1 MPPQAG
7 KESRRSQSGTPAPS
21 SRPLRTMITSETAEA
36 IDGAKYDHGYI
47 SLLRIF
53 NEQKICP
60 AFPSLQWRSWYEEH
74 SDYSHVLHQ
83 GPRRTARQIG
93 DEDREEHMKLKYP
106 DDVLI
111 QKSFVVNNP
120 PLQVAMYCTFKG
132 TREFMSYI
140 DIIVPEIA
148 SNAALL
154 ADEFQPNQDT
164 LNADAPGSMKFIEPI
179 YADFRALPVEE
190 KASTASKS
198 SKPNPNELLKAYD
211 EDEEI
216 KSFVDRVAKLCPKP
230 TLIPVL
236 NKHVDSRVLL
246 DNKEQISPKAFVL
259 AHAVQILLFA
269 PMDWDRDRVYSRDR
283 EKYVHRFPTPAE
295 FGGGT
300 GTQVAGLFSMEDLH
314 RAILIF
320 YTLVCRRSRSPSKR
334 TPWITRPPPI
344 SKKDEPF
351 IGYWNESAVAIT
363 EVPEVADT
371 VVEVSLA
378 AGAKYQATV
387 KEKKRERLIAQRA
400 WTKKYREQ
408 KKEDA
413 RDIDLL
419 SDDHVPPDPDALPAV
434 TGNQHVDVCAALLE
448 SAQPT
453 RPKLAIRSRIAEA
466 RIRDMEPLSKKSF
479 EVVMSRLNTVHGKQ
493 DFDAK
498 LAQLRKTIT
507 NVESFLPGNKIND
520 FIRSQEESEVVTEF
534 RLANPDKT
542 EELVKLSRQQYALEH
557 VLSSLQPEPSKEG
570 LQSLCQTFGI
580 AEWPDLRLYPDR
592 QDAQPLKPH
601 QVEDAVSTVQ
611 RGESFWR
618 HTFISN
624 DMGTG
629 KTKIYYSTIAL
640 IQRRQEER
648 YNMEMETQGESDT
661 RFYPSLIL
669 TPVNAICQTWKEGH
683 ENFKNLEIYVYYSTP
698 REFPEKK
705 ANVVENK
712 EFINLLRRFADRT
725 HDPKNGRLVI
735 ISTYPTWSSRAVL
748 KRERKFVFK
757 DGKAPTSVMSQRA
770 LDKERSEAQDEDVEQ
785 DEQEA
790 AAIKN
795 YTTKDLNMD
804 DIEFIAQNETDA
816 TEKADGNLIEYLC
829 KDEAFSKATFEFIVA
844 DDAHIAKKLNGMY
857 NHMLRLLDWKKLLW
871 VTGTPVQS
879 SFRDL
884 LSPLSLMWA
893 AYGIEL
899 DVDIRSFEENKF
911 NGGKDVTHG
920 IFTET
925 YLTKFP
931 QFSALKDVFNKSDGK
946 CRLWM
951 ANPDIFRAAGSAFNW
966 GTDAGH
972 RVVRPIYKMLQVRRT
987 MRTPLKL
994 PDGKVYYPA
1003 QDLLPSTIVLEEV
1016 THDETEEIFDLVQKM
1031 GQDQAKKLYQKN
1043 MKESSIEDMHRSGNS
1058 KTINRQSEDSVRKMN
1073 FGEHRKGVLTSFDWR
1088 NYKLLYPDNPV
1099 LFGGEDAVNQSI
1111 KLLKDPR
1118 TVRTNSQMERENKK
1132 KAASPVVGVDKV
1144 EELLRDDING
1154 GLSFFFGLTNNAP
1167 SFLPPGDRATY
1178 IHWLCYESPVMTR
1191 TLELVW
1197 QYVRE
1202 EKERVLVYVDTPWI
1216 QAIVVQLFT
1225 IAGFDVVTV
1234 RPSDSANTKN
1244 NMIAKWND
1252 PSLGIEVFV
1261 ANANTMGTSVNM
1273 HTCCCR
1279 GIFMNW
1285 LMNAKAMLQII
1296 GRLIRIN
1303 QVKAVK
1309 FHLIKLKNSYYDN
1322 IERIC
1327 VTKWANQLSAEVM
1340 LPDWMTD
1347 AMREICIFELIKTSW
1362 HQPFNR
1368 YAWVVERDVSGHDME
1383 YHSDDIIG
1391 LGHVFSVVAKLLLHD
1406 PKSQTQDW
1414 WTENVDWIVDGCREL
1429 TSTFDS
1435 PDDIEAHLS
1444 SPPEEL
1450 FNYFFE
1456 KLVAAVAK
1464 ARHQGTIERGA
1475 ANRHKQTRQGV
1486 KARKDKQQPSDEF
1499 DLDNDVEDEED
1510 SDIDDMALKHED
1522 LEQVEID
1529 APDAAGPGTPDRGV
1543 KRKAGD
1549 DGRDEGT
1556 VKKQDT
1562 GTN

>member
-1 MPPQAG
+1 MSPRAG
-7 KESRRSQSGTPAPS
+7 KGSRRSQSGTPTPS
-21 SRPLRTMITSETAEA
+21 SRAPRTMTTSGTDAV
-36 IDGAKYDHGYI
+36 IDGAKDDHGYI

-74 SDYSHVLHQ
+74 SDYGHVLHQ
-83 GPRRTARQIG
+83 GPRRTQQQIDG
-93 DEDREEHMKLKYP
+93 EDREEHMKRKYP
-106 DDVLI
+106 DGVLI
-111 QKSFVVNNP
+111 QKSFGVDSP
-120 PLQVAMYCTFKG
+120 PLQVARYCTFKG

-140 DIIVPEIA
+140 DIVVPEIA

-154 ADEFQPNQDT
+154 ADKFKPNQDT
-164 LNADAPGSMKFIEPI
+164 LSADAPGSMKFIESI
-179 YADFRALPVEE
+179 YEDFRGHGNEE
-190 KASTASKS
+190 EGPEIP
-198 SKPNPNELLKAYD
+198 KPNPKDLLKAYE

-216 KSFVDRVAKLCPKP
+216 KSFVDRIAKLCPKP

-236 NKHVDSRVLL
+236 NKHVDSRVSSI
-246 DNKEQISPKAFVL
+246 KGQISRKAFVL
-259 AHAVQILLFA
+259 VHAVQILLFA

-295 FGGGT
+295 FGGGN
-300 GTQVAGLFSMEDLH
+300 GTQVAGMFSMEDLH

-320 YTLVCRRSRSPSKR
+320 YTLVCRRSQSKR
-334 TPWITRPPPI
+334 TVWITRPPPV
-344 SKKDEPF
+344 SKNDPEF
-351 IGYWNESAVAIT
+351 VGYWDESAAAIA
-363 EVPEVADT
+363 EGPEAADT

-378 AGAKYQATV
+378 AGAKYQASV
-387 KEKKRERLIAQRA
+387 KEKKRERLVAQRA

-408 KKEDA
+408 KKEDG
-413 RDIDLL
+413 RDIDVL
-419 SDDHVPPDPDALPAV
+419 SDDRVPPDPDAPPAV
-434 TGNQHVDVCAALLE
+434 TGNRHVEVCAALLE
-448 SAQPT
+448 SAQST
-453 RPKLAIRSRIAEA
+453 RPKLAIRERIAEA

-479 EVVMSRLNTVHGKQ
+479 EAVMSRLNTVHGKE

-498 LAQLRKTIT
+498 LARIRDTIT
-507 NVESFLPGNKIND
+507 QVESFLPNNKIND

-534 RLANPDKT
+534 RRAHPDK
-542 EELVKLSRQQYALEH
+542 EVELLKLSRQQYALEH
-557 VLSSLQPEPSKEG
+557 VLSSLQPEQSKEG

-580 AEWPDLRLYPDR
+580 APWPDLRLYPGCEDV
-592 QDAQPLKPH
+592 QSLKPH
-601 QVEDAVSTVQ
+601 QVEDAVSTIL

-640 IQRRQEER
+640 NQRRQEER
-648 YNMEMETQGESDT
+648 YNMEMETRGESEI
-661 RFYPSLIL
+661 RFCPSLIL

-712 EFINLLRRFADRT
+712 KFINLLRRFADRI
-725 HDPKNGRLVI
+725 HDPKNGRVVI

-757 DGKAPTSVMSQRA
+757 DGKAPTSVMRQRA
-770 LDKERSEAQDEDVEQ
+770 LDKERSEVQDEDVEQ
-785 DEQEA
+785 DEEEA
-790 AAIKN
+790 AAVKN
-795 YTTKDLNMD
+795 YTTEDLNMD
-804 DIEFIAQNETDA
+804 DIEFIAQNETEA
-816 TEKADGNLIEYLC
+816 TERADGNLIEYLC

-844 DDAHIAKKLNGMY
+844 DDAHIAKRLNGMY

-893 AYGIEL
+893 AYGLYDESY
-899 DVDIRSFEENKF
+899 DPYTEENKF
-911 NGGKDVTHG
+911 DDRKNVTHG

-931 QFSALKDVFNKSDGK
+931 QFAVLKDVFNKSDGK

-1031 GQDQAKKLYQKN
+1031 GQDQAKKLYQKK

-1058 KTINRQSEDSVRKMN
+1058 ETINRQSEDSIRKIN

-1111 KLLKDPR
+1111 KVLRDPR
-1118 TVRTNSQMERENKK
+1118 TARTNSQMQRENKK
-1132 KAASPVVGVDKV
+1132 EATSSLPVVGVDKV

-1191 TLELVW
+1191 ALELVW

-1244 NMIAKWND
+1244 NIIAKWND
-1252 PSLGIEVFV
+1252 PSSGIEVFV
-1261 ANANTMGTSVNM
+1261 ANVNTMGTSVNM

-1383 YHSDDIIG
+1383 YHSDDMIG
-1391 LGHVFSVVAKLLLHD
+1391 LGHVFSAVAKLLLHD
-1406 PKSQTQDW
+1406 PKSQIQDW
-1414 WTENVDWIVDGCREL
+1414 CTENVDWIVDGCREL

-1435 PDDIEAHLS
+1435 PDEIEDHLS
-1444 SPPEEL
+1444 SPSEEL
-1450 FNYFFE
+1450 FDYFFE
-1456 KLVAAVAK
+1456 RLVAAVAK
-1464 ARHQGTIERGA
+1464 ARDRGSIERGA
-1475 ANRHKQTRQGV
+1475 ANCHKQTRQGV

-1499 DLDNDVEDEED
+1499 DLGNDVEDEED
-1510 SDIDDMALKHED
+1510 SEIDDMALKHED

-1529 APDAAGPGTPDRGV
+1529 APDAAGSETPDRGI
-1543 KRKAGD
+1543 KRKAGN
-1549 DGRDEGT
+1549 DGRDEST
-1556 VKKQDT
+1556 IKKQDT
-1562 GTN
+1562 GAN